1 MKKIFV
7 LVGKSASGKDT
18 IFRKVVEQIPQLHP
32 IVYSTTRPQRA
43 NEINGREYFFV
54 DEKVIEAA
62 ELSGTL
68 IEKRVYETIKGP
80 WTYATILDKQFVKN
94 EYGIIVLPPKGLNS
108 FVEFFGEEI
117 IVPIFIHVDDGVRL
131 RRSLDRDEL
140 NKNPNYAETCRRF
153 LADEKD
159 FAGLEFEHEFEN
171 ADLEKC
177 VQEVCKFIK
186 QEVKNI

>member
-18 IFRKVVEQIPQLHP
+18 IFKEIVKNLNCVHP

-43 NEINGREYFFV
+43 NEIHGREYFFV

-68 IEKRVYETIKGP
+68 IEKRVYDTCQGL
-80 WTYATILDKQFVKN
+80 WTYATILDKQFIKN
-94 EYGIIVLPPKGLNS
+94 DYGIIVLPPKGLNS
-108 FVEFFGEEI
+108 FIEFFGEDI
-117 IVPIFIHVDDGVRL
+117 IVPVFIHVDDGIRL

-140 NKNPNYAETCRRF
+140 NKKPNYAETCRRF

-171 ADLEKC
+171 DNLEKC
-177 VQEVCKFIK
+177 VSDIVKFIK
-186 QEVKNI
+186 EEVNN

>member
-18 IFRKVVEQIPQLHP
+18 IFKKVIEKVEEVRP

-43 NEINGREYFFV
+43 NEIHGREYFFV

-68 IEKRVYETIKGP
+68 IEKRVYNTVKGL
-80 WTYATILDKQFVKN
+80 WTYATILDKQFIKN
-94 EYGIIVLPPKGLNS
+94 DYGIIVLPPKGLNS
-108 FVEFFGEEI
+108 FIEYFGEEI

-140 NKNPNYAETCRRF
+140 NKTPNYAETCRRF
-153 LADEKD
+153 LSDEQD
-159 FAGLEFEHEFEN
+159 FAGLEFENEFEN
-171 ADLEKC
+171 DELEKC
-177 VQEVCKFIK
+177 VQEVCEFIK
-186 QEVKNI
+186 KEVKRK